1 MSSLGTFK
9 PTEREVASASSR
21 KRVTLSRK
29 SAKVCKKNK
38 HRQINNLR
46 FANVFWD
53 IIGKL
58 QCPLP
63 ATSARSKTQEPI
75 GHVRFQLPTSRWAI
89 YLSEQNC
96 KNHHSRKSSD
106 HLVYFFFQKVKHLP
120 LRLPVCWAPPGY
132 SATESYHIQEPNV
145 NHNTTCH
152 QHWLGEMSGSP
163 IHQFLQDT
171 RVHAYIAYLP
181 ICTLIYLC
189 VHVPTYDIWITD
201 LQTLLW
207 HLNCLW
213 WLQNFHKTKRMEHY
227 GTPEHPCSTGNTPWC
242 TGRLAESPLTVT
254 VFSNTVG
261 SAMVQ
266 SSQYDWYKLI
276 HIATNIC
283 KEDSFI
289 VCMCFFS
296 SAKKMEPVSST
307 FPIFRNLELQC
318 VTASLSFIRCFIPV
332 SQTRS
337 ITHRISL
344 GGEL

>member
-1 MSSLGTFK
+1 MCSEISLENFNVPCLPPVHAQRLKNLSGMFDFNFRLAD
-9 PTEREVASASSR
+9 ELYIC
-21 KRVTLSRK
+21 LSRT
-29 SAKVCKKNK
+29 A
-38 HRQINNLR
+38 RIIIPEI
-46 FANVFWD
+46 VFW
-53 IIGKL
+53 
-58 QCPLP
+58 
-63 ATSARSKTQEPI
+63 
-75 GHVRFQLPTSRWAI
+75 
-89 YLSEQNC
+89 
-96 KNHHSRKSSD
+96 SSG
-106 HLVYFFFQKVKHLP
+106 LFFFQKVKHLP

-145 NHNTTCH
+145 NHNTTHH

-296 SAKKMEPVSST
+296 SAKKNGT
-307 FPIFRNLELQC
+307 
-318 VTASLSFIRCFIPV
+318 SFINLSNF
-332 SQTRS
+332 
-337 ITHRISL
+337 
-344 GGEL
+344 